1 MPKFNEL
8 KEEILSCLKCSE
20 LIKSRTQVV
29 FGSGNEK
36 SEILFIGEAPGANED
51 KQGLPFCGMSGKILN
66 ELLTSANLQREN
78 IFITNTLLCRPP
90 NNRNPA
96 KDEIENCRE
105 RLNKLIETMQPK
117 VMVTI
122 GNFATERILGKTG
135 IRSMHGKV
143 YSFIFNGQEIKVVP
157 VIHPA
162 SYLYSGRN
170 PEMLAQMKA
179 DFKVISGLVKTGKQ
193 QKQLGE
199 F

>member
-1 MPKFNEL
+1 MSKFNEL
-8 KEEILSCLKCSE
+8 KEEYSRCNKCLE
-20 LIKSRTQVV
+20 LVNSRSRVV

-36 SEILFIGEAPGANED
+36 AEILFVGEAPGSNED

-66 ELLTSANLQREN
+66 ELLNSAGLQRED
-78 IFITNTLLCRPP
+78 IFITNTVLCRPS

-96 KDEIENCRE
+96 KEEVENCRE
-105 RLNKLIETMQPK
+105 RLDKLIKIMRPK
-117 VMVTI
+117 VIVTI
-122 GNFATERILGKTG
+122 GNFATERILGRNGVK
-135 IRSMHGKV
+135 SMHGKV
-143 YSFIFNGQEIKVVP
+143 CSIIFNGREIKVVP

-170 PEMLAQMKA
+170 PELLEQMKN
-179 DFKVISGLVKTGKQ
+179 DFKIIFGLLKAQKQ